1 MAINWPSIFL
11 KYLFRAF
18 FPLLIRC
25 FSQYMCMKKFCFPFL
40 SLFLYFLVLSFF
52 VHFFLFLIKH
62 VDCCVICIS
71 ILFNIRSHMWAH
83 RQTDGRTDRRT
94 NACRLSFRFSHI
106 VDMIVNGCEV
116 RARERE
122 RQFASALQCRIHTF
136 SWDFFPW
143 FCCYFF

>member
-1 MAINWPSIFL
+1 
-11 KYLFRAF
+11 
-18 FPLLIRC
+18 
-25 FSQYMCMKKFCFPFL
+25 MKKFCFPFL

-116 RARERE
+116 RARKRDSL
-122 RQFASALQCRIHTF
+122 RAHFSVAYIRFHGIFFPDFVVIFLKFFVVIHTYY
-136 SWDFFPW
+136 
-143 FCCYFF
+143 C

>member
-1 MAINWPSIFL
+1 
-11 KYLFRAF
+11 
-18 FPLLIRC
+18 
-25 FSQYMCMKKFCFPFL
+25 MCMKKFCFPFL

-122 RQFASALQCRIHTF
+122 TVWERTSVSHTYVFMGFFSLILLLFFLKFFVVIHIIANTF
-136 SWDFFPW
+136 ECLVW
-143 FCCYFF
+143 FIY